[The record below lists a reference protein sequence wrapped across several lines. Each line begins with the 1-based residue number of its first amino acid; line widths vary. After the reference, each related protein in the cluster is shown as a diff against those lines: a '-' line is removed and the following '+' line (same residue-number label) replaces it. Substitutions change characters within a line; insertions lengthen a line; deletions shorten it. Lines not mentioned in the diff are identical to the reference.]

1 MRKLRGFNSAERRRE
16 WRTLVWLRGV
26 LRLFVAGCL
35 VVVPLQALSARA
47 QTRRRTPAAK
57 AQAGDAARAHEEAAA
72 SLVRAVELLQAGER
86 GEAQPPRRRAP
97 SAGPRRSHA
106 PPPLGGLLHPPGPP
120 P

>member
-72 SLVRAVELLQAGER
+72 SLVRAVELLQAGEG
-86 GEAQPPRRRAP
+86 GEGEPPARRAP
-97 SAGPRRSHA
+97 SGGARGAGGAA
-106 PPPLGGLLHPPGPP
+106 P
-120 P
+120 

>member
-72 SLVRAVELLQAGER
+72 SLLRPVELLPAGGR
-86 GEAQPPRRRAP
+86 GEGAPPVRRPPSAEPRRAGARAL
-97 SAGPRRSHA
+97 
-106 PPPLGGLLHPPGPP
+106 LGGILAPRGRAR
-120 P
+120 